1 MNSDFFLARQPI
13 VDRER
18 ELVAYELLFR
28 NGEARTTADV
38 TNDEQATATVILNAF
53 TEMGLVEALGSH
65 LGFINVSAEMLLSD
79 MIWLLPK
86 EQIVIELL
94 ETIKITPEVIERCRQ
109 LADEGYTLALDDCIE
124 MGPDQI
130 SLLPYIRIIKV
141 DLMLLDQQQLID
153 LTIKLD
159 KFNIRKLAEKVDS
172 AEQYEL
178 CMSLG
183 YDLFQGYFFAKP
195 SLMKGKKAAS
205 ESDPMIL
212 RILSLISSDAE
223 TEEIEE
229 SFKHAPTLTVAL
241 LRLVNSVAAGVPR
254 HVASVRDAL
263 MVLGRQKLKRWVQLM
278 VFAVG
283 NVNPYGSANALL
295 EIAATR
301 GRMMELLAAR
311 RFPKNRTLPDQAFMT
326 GMLSMVDALLD
337 KPLNEILA
345 TAGISAE
352 ITQALLEGTGD
363 LGDLMTEVIEAEV
376 GLGEPELAEI
386 QIQAMRWVQSTR
398 QTSSTD

>member
-13 VDRER
+13 VNRDR

-28 NGEARTTADV
+28 RGNTQAADV
-38 TNDEQATATVILNAF
+38 TSDEQATATVILNAF
-53 TEMGLVEALGSH
+53 TEMGLVEALGPH
-65 LGFINVSAEMLLSD
+65 LGFINVSAEMLMSD
-79 MIWLLPK
+79 AMYLLPK

-94 ETIKITPEVIERCRQ
+94 ETIKITPEIIERCRI
-109 LADEGYTLALDDCIE
+109 LANDGYTLALDDCIE
-124 MGPDQI
+124 MGPEQLALI
-130 SLLPYIRIIKV
+130 PYIKIIKV
-141 DLMLLDQQQLID
+141 DLMMIDQKQLIE
-153 LTIKLD
+153 LSRTLSQFKVQ
-159 KFNIRKLAEKVDS
+159 KLAEKVDS

-195 SLMKGKKAAS
+195 SLMSGRKATS
-205 ESDPMIL
+205 ESDPMIF

-283 NVNPYGSANALL
+283 NVNPYSSANALL

-301 GRMMELLAAR
+301 GRMMELLAAK
-311 RFPKNRTLPDQAFMT
+311 RFPKHRTLPDQAFMA

-337 KPLNEILA
+337 KPLHEILH
-345 TAGISAE
+345 TAGISADISE
-352 ITQALLEGTGD
+352 ALLQGTGD

-386 QIQAMRWVQSTR
+386 QIEAMRWVRGTQQSTN
-398 QTSSTD
+398 S